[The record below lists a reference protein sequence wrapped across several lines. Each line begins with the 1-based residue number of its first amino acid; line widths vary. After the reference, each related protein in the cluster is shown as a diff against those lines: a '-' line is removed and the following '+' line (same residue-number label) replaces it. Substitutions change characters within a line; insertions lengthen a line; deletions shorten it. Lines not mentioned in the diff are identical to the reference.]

1 MLCAWINIP
10 AFWDFQVSPILDTVI
25 CLRHLLSF
33 LQGGCLAQVTMSVF
47 TFAYTMEAKWDP
59 QGPSQNLVNVALI
72 GSPEQRSKVGILISA
87 GITTRVQVQIL
98 H

>member
-1 MLCAWINIP
+1 
-10 AFWDFQVSPILDTVI
+10 
-25 CLRHLLSF
+25 
-33 LQGGCLAQVTMSVF
+33 MSVF